1 MCPRNVRTSK
11 GGEKMSVR
19 ENYEAFLLYIDKD
32 LKRQLEKEARE
43 FGISLSL
50 YIRRLLY
57 DRKGTMFYDRNIKKQ
72 G

>member
-1 MCPRNVRTSK
+1 
-11 GGEKMSVR
+11 MSIR